1 MKKQYIAP
9 ETEIIVAQFNGSPL
23 CHSDD
28 WADAKGLSD
37 NDNDDDLD
45 DDEEDFEWKDSW
57 NVWD

>member
-37 NDNDDDLD
+37 TDTDDDDNTD
-45 DDEEDFEWKDSW
+45 DWKDSW
-57 NVWD
+57 NVWDD

>member
-28 WADAKGLSD
+28 WADAKDMSDPETDDD
-37 NDNDDDLD
+37 NDEN
-45 DDEEDFEWKDSW
+45 WKDSW
-57 NVWD
+57 NVWDD

>member
-28 WADAKGLSD
+28 WADAKDMSGTD
-37 NDNDDDLD
+37 TDDDDNTD
-45 DDEEDFEWKDSW
+45 DWKDSW
-57 NVWD
+57 NIWDD